1 MKEILFVIFNP
12 SQEKRSFVIRII
24 EIFVKSVWLVKNL
37 VTQPKIEI
45 LLKSSS
51 TGDVLFVNAK
61 LSFISPSSRH
71 KPLSGVTYG
80 SPAQS
85 IKIPDSTKQ
94 MP

>member
-1 MKEILFVIFNP
+1 MKEILLVILTLAKEN
-12 SQEKRSFVIRII
+12 RSFVIRII
-24 EIFVKSVWLVKNL
+24 EIFVQSVWLVKNL

-71 KPLSGVTYG
+71 IPLSGVTYG
-80 SPAQS
+80 SPEQS